1 MQYEREIYDV
11 ALFAGSK
18 QITDAV
24 YTGPTIH
31 YGGERFFV
39 TLTAWEQLP
48 LAHDYAGL
56 GVIKH
61 GRDYDVDFEKFRVRL
76 KVGVYF

>member
-1 MQYEREIYDV
+1 MYD
-11 ALFAGSK
+11 LGIFAGSK
-18 QITDAV
+18 QISDAF

-39 TLTAWEQLP
+39 TLTGLEQMP
-48 LAHDYAGL
+48 FAHDYANIGAL
-56 GVIKH
+56 KN
-61 GRDYDVDFEKFRVRL
+61 GRNYDVDFETFRVRL